1 MIVNDHTA
9 FRQALAVMLEHRG
22 GFDVCAEVG
31 SSAEAKRTLSALT
44 ARPDLVILDLDPR
57 DRITEYLV
65 RELVREL
72 CDGPSATGVMILTA
86 DGNLA
91 GTPEKVRVLGTDVSA
106 DEILSVARQ
115 LVG

>member
-65 RELVREL
+65 REL